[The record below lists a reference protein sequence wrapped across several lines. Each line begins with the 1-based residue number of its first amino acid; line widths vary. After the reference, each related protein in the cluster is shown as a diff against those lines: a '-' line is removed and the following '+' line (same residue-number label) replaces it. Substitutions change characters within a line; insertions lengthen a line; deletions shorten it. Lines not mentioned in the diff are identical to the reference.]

1 MEKKPLKKPTK
12 IVVDK
17 KATEENE
24 IEIID
29 KLELKKGNIIT
40 TRDGKGNIKSVIE
53 MDNKIVPISS
63 RIVSLMKSRM

>member
-29 KLELKKGNIIT
+29 KLELKKGNI
-40 TRDGKGNIKSVIE
+40 KSVIE